1 MIGYTCLGTNNKARA
16 VAYYDALLALL
27 GASRYYETARGIGW
41 GVAPDQPMF
50 AINTPF
56 DGGPASVGNG
66 AMVALSAA
74 TPQQVDAFYAKALE
88 LGGSDEGAPGPRG
101 DGFYGAYFRDLDGN
115 KLAVFCYGA

>member
-1 MIGYTCLGTNNKARA
+1 MIGYTCLGTNNKPRA
-16 VAYYDALLALL
+16 VVYYDALLALL
-27 GASRYYETARGIGW
+27 GATRFYETARGIGW

>member
-115 KLAVFCYGA
+115 KLAVFCYSA

>member
-1 MIGYTCLGTNNKARA
+1 MIGYTCLGTNNKPRA

-27 GASRYYETARGIGW
+27 GATRFYETARGIGW